1 MDEATLRIWLL
12 AAMFG
17 TVAVAFSG
25 AALYHCWVKHRG
37 WTVAVA
43 YILTAL
49 FTNAYIQTHRYANW
63 FRNEAVSNPDAKETR
78 AGVRVM
84 FATFGWPV
92 YWTTTGF
99 MYLLEDDS
107 QQGDGC
113 ACGNC
118 G

>member
-1 MDEATLRIWLL
+1 MDEATLHIWLL

-37 WTVAVA
+37 WTVAVF

-49 FTNAYIQTHRYANW
+49 FTNAYIQTHRW
-63 FRNEAVSNPDAKETR
+63 DDWQCTMRHPQVEAASVVASA
-78 AGVRVM
+78 A
-84 FATFGWPV
+84 WPV